1 MVGPL
6 GAGAAPVALL
16 PPRPALSP
24 SDDVAGGGG
33 GRRKGVVAGG
43 GADLAGGGDQVDQEE
58 AEDYRDEVHV
68 KI

>member
-16 PPRPALSP
+16 PPRPALAP

-43 GADLAGGGDQVDQEE
+43 GADLTVSQV
-58 AEDYRDEVHV
+58 RTLT
-68 KI
+68 